1 MRVLVTGIDGQLG
14 SALIEEL
21 KKRKI
26 DFFAA
31 NRKNMNLE
39 DETAVKK
46 VISNYAPNFVYHCA
60 AFTNVEKAE
69 ELMDYCYLINVLST
83 RWIAQ
88 ICHELEAKLVY
99 ISTDFVF
106 DGQNDIPYY
115 PQDKPNPINFYGKS
129 KYLGELEVQKNL
141 KDYFI
146 VRTSWVYGDSGNNF
160 VNKILTLSQNLDELK
175 IVSNEYG
182 SPTYTKDLSVTLM
195 KFLDSNF
202 FGIYHICNNGQC
214 SRYDFTKEIIKLVNP
229 EINVIPIDSSHFS
242 NKVIRPKYTVLNQ
255 EHNPD
260 LSIKIDRSWQKALAE
275 YLKKGAV

>member
-1 MRVLVTGIDGQLG
+1 MRVLVTGSDGQLG

-46 VISNYAPNFVYHCA
+46 VISNYAPNIVYHCA

-88 ICHELEAKLVY
+88 ICHELEAKIVY

>member
-1 MRVLVTGIDGQLG
+1 MRVLVTGSDGQLG
-14 SALIEEL
+14 SALIDEL
-21 KKRKI
+21 KKRNI

-46 VISNYAPNFVYHCA
+46 VLRDYAPNIVYHCA

-83 RWIAQ
+83 RWIAKV
-88 ICHELEAKLVY
+88 CDELVTKLVY

-106 DGQNDIPYY
+106 DGQNTKPYY

-129 KYLGELEVQKNL
+129 KFLGELEVQKIL

-146 VRTSWVYGDSGNNF
+146 VRTSWVFGDSGNNF
-160 VNKILTLSQNLDELK
+160 VNKILTLSQNQDELK
-175 IVSNEYG
+175 IVSDEYG
-182 SPTYTKDLSVTLM
+182 SPTFTKDLSVSLIE
-195 KFLDSNF
+195 FLDSNS

-214 SRYDFTKEIIKLVNP
+214 SRFEFTKEIIKILNS

-242 NKVIRPKYTVLNQ
+242 SKVIRPKYTVLNQ

-275 YLKKGAV
+275 YLKKRAD

>member
-46 VISNYAPNFVYHCA
+46 VISNYAPNIVYHCA

-141 KDYFI
+141 KEYFI